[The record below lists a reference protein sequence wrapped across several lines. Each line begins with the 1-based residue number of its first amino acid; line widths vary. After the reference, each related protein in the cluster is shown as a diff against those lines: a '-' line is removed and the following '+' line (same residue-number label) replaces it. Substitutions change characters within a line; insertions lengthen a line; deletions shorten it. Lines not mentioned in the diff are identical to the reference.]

1 MSLCIQVPAST
12 TNFGP
17 GFDCLGAALQLWNR
31 IRILPGPGG
40 NENPAIVA
48 DAANLFFEKAGVKR
62 FDFRCQIEGDV
73 PQARGLGSSVTI
85 RAAVLLGLNALTG
98 NLLAKKKICELCA
111 KLEGHPDNA
120 AAALFGGFTIIS
132 KTRGEIVR
140 FDVDPV
146 LKFILFIPDFEVKT
160 GEARKV
166 LPESYSR
173 QAIVENLANASLIAA
188 AFASRRYDQLAGSF
202 SDRLHQPFRTRFV
215 PFLPRVLDAAERAG
229 ALGGFL
235 SGSGSSIACLTLSN
249 EEGIARAI
257 SEAAPEAMAR
267 IAILSADNNGA
278 QIVEGAAD
286 A

>member
-31 IRILPGPGG
+31 IRIQPGPGG
-40 NENPAIVA
+40 NGNPAIVA
-48 DAANLFFEKAGVKR
+48 DAANLFFEQAGVKR

-98 NLLAKKKICELCA
+98 NLLAKQKICELCA

-166 LPESYSR
+166 LPETFSR